1 MASFACRLTASP
13 TGQRGRREQWRES
26 GAELVAAGDGPGEQQ
41 GAGDSRLLGGLV
53 AARRRSMELVATASR
68 IKSPGR
74 YDFAT
79 PGRNWATARRS
90 AAQAA
95 RTPPYL
101 LVDG

>member
-1 MASFACRLTASP
+1 
-13 TGQRGRREQWRES
+13 
-26 GAELVAAGDGPGEQQ
+26 
-41 GAGDSRLLGGLV
+41 
-53 AARRRSMELVATASR
+53 MELVATASR